1 MDTMKI
7 IINKNILE
15 LTGKG
20 HLLAVVSE
28 LRRNLEKPLQANER
42 LSIEHARRS
51 RDGKSLICLHFLQF
65 VICLKQAWH
74 STVLFV
80 VCQF

>member
-51 RDGKSLICLHFLQF
+51 RDGKSLI
-65 VICLKQAWH
+65 
-74 STVLFV
+74 
-80 VCQF
+80 